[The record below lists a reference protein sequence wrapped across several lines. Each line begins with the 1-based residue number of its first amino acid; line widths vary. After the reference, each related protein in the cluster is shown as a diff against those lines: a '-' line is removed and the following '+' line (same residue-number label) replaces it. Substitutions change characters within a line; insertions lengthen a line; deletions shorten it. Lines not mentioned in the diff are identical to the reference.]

1 MSRAS
6 VDGRCLAR
14 GGTHVLER
22 KSEIPQDDRYT
33 GDFLFCVATMRMMM
47 LGRSIVL
54 LCCLLA
60 CPATGLNVNVGRRSA
75 VLGACTSAIGLR
87 PAPAVADDAKPK
99 KYDDD
104 CISKCCA
111 KLQNINKGVGK
122 VEYVS
127 RVEAIAQCKPG
138 CKTTKS

>member
-6 VDGRCLAR
+6 VDGRCLTR
-14 GGTHVLER
+14 GGTC
-22 KSEIPQDDRYT
+22 T
-33 GDFLFCVATMRMMM
+33 FCRGTARFHKMTDTPGIFSSVATMRMMM